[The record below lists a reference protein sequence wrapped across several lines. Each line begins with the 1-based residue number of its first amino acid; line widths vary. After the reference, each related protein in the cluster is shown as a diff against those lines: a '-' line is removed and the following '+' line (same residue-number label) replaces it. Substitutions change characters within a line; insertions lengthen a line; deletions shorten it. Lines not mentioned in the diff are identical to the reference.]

1 MLFHYHF
8 WTPHLEETEEFYVQ
22 AGFQVHQ
29 RIGRYNGE
37 FQSFDPPL
45 TWNDFRDKSV
55 LFRIIEL
62 RKGSVNITFG
72 YGKRPVFD
80 HIGFLV
86 SEEEKNGI
94 IKRAGELNWSHRSNE
109 RRTFIETPY
118 GFKIE
123 LQTNV
128 EYVKGGNSAIER
140 LDLSVNQP
148 GAEESL
154 SYLLNRHAGKMNIS
168 QTGNV
173 QLNRAYIS
181 ELDGLRKFDPNG
193 LEIVSAK

>member
-8 WTPHLEETEEFYVQ
+8 WTPYLEETEKFYVQ
-22 AGFQVHQ
+22 EGFQVHQ
-29 RIGRYNGE
+29 RIGRYEGE
-37 FQSFDPPL
+37 FQPFDPPL
-45 TWNDFRDKSV
+45 TWDDFRDKKV

-62 RKGSVNITFG
+62 RKGRVNITFG

-80 HIGFLV
+80 HIGILV

-94 IKRAGELNWSHRSNE
+94 INRAGELNWGHRSNE

-123 LQTNV
+123 LQTNMEFV
-128 EYVKGGNSAIER
+128 EEGNSAIEQ

-148 GAEESL
+148 DAEESL
-154 SYLLNRHAGKMNIS
+154 SYLLNRHAGKINIT

-181 ELDGLRKFDPNG
+181 GLDGLRKSDPNG